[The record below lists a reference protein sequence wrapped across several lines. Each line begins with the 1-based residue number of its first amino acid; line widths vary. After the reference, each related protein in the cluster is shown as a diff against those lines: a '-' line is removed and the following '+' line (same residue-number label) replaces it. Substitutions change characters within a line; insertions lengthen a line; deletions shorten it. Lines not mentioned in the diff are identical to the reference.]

1 MTFNFLVSPE
11 PCKKVVQGL
20 WKTSNWS
27 GFFGSDKMASV
38 KNTRLFCFYR
48 HANCNLI
55 QKKLQS
61 AFVFLCTQVI
71 NSHVPFIQYKLV
83 MKDLAL
89 RRRKSLYFYTA
100 FSREKIWFR
109 NRIWLTWKCQVQN
122 KWRQNI
128 IKIIFDLFQ
137 LRIYRQLSRTSQS
150 SKVSFSSSQKRGL
163 CKLRQNYRFCSK

>member
-1 MTFNFLVSPE
+1 MTFNFLSSPE
-11 PCKKVVQGL
+11 LCKKVVQGL
-20 WKTSNWS
+20 WKTSNSLVVTKWLRWKTLVYLVFIDMQIAILFKRS
-27 GFFGSDKMASV
+27 SKVLLFFCTPKSLIRMYPLFS
-38 KNTRLFCFYR
+38 TR
-48 HANCNLI
+48 
-55 QKKLQS
+55 
-61 AFVFLCTQVI
+61 
-71 NSHVPFIQYKLV
+71 V

-100 FSREKIWFR
+100 FSREKLWFR

-137 LRIYRQLSRTSQS
+137 LRIYRQPSRTSQS

-163 CKLRQNYRFCSK
+163 CKL